1 METEMTERLAI
12 KQKQIQA
19 GIKAANNEGC
29 LCEID
34 FKKGV
39 MRFIHKNLQDP
50 PLDDN
55 DDDQPS
61 SLAQWQGKVNGQ
73 N

>member
-1 METEMTERLAI
+1 MEAEMTERLAI

-39 MRFIHKNLQDP
+39 MRFIHKNPQDNT
-50 PLDDN
+50 LDDSSEKPN
-55 DDDQPS
+55 
-61 SLAQWQGKVNGQ
+61 SLAEWQGKANGQ
-73 N
+73 S

>member
-1 METEMTERLAI
+1 MTKRLAI
-12 KQKQIQA
+12 KQNQIEA
-19 GIKAANNEGC
+19 GIRAAEKLGH

-34 FKKGV
+34 FEKGS
-39 MRFIHKNLQDP
+39 MRFIHKNPQDA

-61 SLAQWQGKVNGQ
+61 SLAEWQGKVNGQ
-73 N
+73 S